1 MPAALRAILT
11 ANEIETLSELRKAGT
26 VPYRVR
32 DRAHIILLNASG
44 WNAPAL
50 AEVFNCHEHTIRTTI
65 KNWKTDGLCGLW
77 ESKGRGRKP
86 TWQPADLEYL
96 EACVTNDERTYN
108 SRQLSVKLEQ
118 DRSVTLSADRIRRL
132 LKKKISL
139 EADSSESSQPSGWSG

>member
-11 ANEIETLSELRKAGT
+11 DHEIETLSELRKAGT

-50 AEVFNCHEHTIRTTI
+50 AEVFSCHEHTIRTTI
-65 KNWKTDGLCGLW
+65 KHWKTKGLCGLW
-77 ESKGRGRKP
+77 ELKGRGRKP

-96 EACVTNDERTYN
+96 DACLTQDERTYN
-108 SRQLSVKLEQ
+108 SRQLAAKLEQ
-118 DRSVTLSADRIRRL
+118 ERHVKLSADRVRRL
-132 LKKKISL
+132 LKKKISV
-139 EADSSESSQPSGWSG
+139 ETDPSQSSESSE